1 MLVVVNS
8 LFYWWRK
15 PVVSSDPIDKLNSQ
29 YTHYCS
35 VDVVFIQNV
44 ILVPMVIIVDHDVI
58 HVSTGYNPTT
68 CLIIQTVKHNESVHR
83 RFSSG
88 NNHFE
93 L

>member
-1 MLVVVNS
+1 MFVVVNS

-15 PVVSSDPIDKLNSQ
+15 PVVSSDLKDRLNSK

-58 HVSTGYNPTT
+58 HVSTGYVIDLTDSVYMVVLT
-68 CLIIQTVKHNESVHR
+68 DSQDMTV
-83 RFSSG
+83 F
-88 NNHFE
+88 
-93 L
+93 

>member
-1 MLVVVNS
+1 MFVVVSS

-58 HVSTGYNPTT
+58 HVSTGYVIDLTDSVYMVVLT
-68 CLIIQTVKHNESVHR
+68 DSQDMTV
-83 RFSSG
+83 F
-88 NNHFE
+88 
-93 L
+93 

>member
-1 MLVVVNS
+1 MGLGLMFVVVNS

-15 PVVSSDPIDKLNSQ
+15 PVVSSDLKDRLNSK

-58 HVSTGYNPTT
+58 HVSTGYVIDLTDSVYMVVLT
-68 CLIIQTVKHNESVHR
+68 DSQDMTV
-83 RFSSG
+83 F
-88 NNHFE
+88 
-93 L
+93 